1 MTENT
6 NSKVEA
12 SPDYFEAPKKGQGVR
27 RLNRVPILVIVALLI
42 LAVGGISYTYFS
54 RVNASAGKNA
64 EPPAPPKVTGNALP
78 PVKPEGDVFTE
89 LPPPTD
95 DPVIA
100 TDETPVTP
108 VIAPTQAENNIVIE
122 PPQPS
127 EAMTTRLRQ
136 ISQLEEGRLNEFDQ
150 ALKANTKVEKQESI
164 ASGQAQGSN
173 GRLDAQQLMQQYAA
187 ASGAGGG
194 TNGFMPQQAAASGMA
209 AANGQAQKR
218 AFLTESLDAET
229 YLGRERKA
237 ALVPNVEIK
246 AGTVIP
252 GVLIS
257 GINSDL
263 PGQIVGQ
270 VRQAVYDS
278 ATGQNLLIPSG
289 AKLIGT
295 YDSGI
300 TLGQSRALVVWQRI
314 IYPDG
319 SSLSLDNM
327 TGADKGGYA
336 GFSDKVN
343 NHYGKMFASAI
354 FLSAFSAGVQL
365 SQPQAQNGENYSAS
379 QTIAGALGQQLGQLG
394 MKMAE
399 RNMDIQP
406 TIIIRPGYQFNI
418 MVNKDIIL
426 PPWEGHPMA
435 R

>member
-1 MTENT
+1 MTDNT
-6 NSKVEA
+6 NPKVEA

-27 RLNRVPILVIVALLI
+27 RLNRIPILVIVGLLL
-42 LAVGGISYTYFS
+42 LAVAGVSYTYFS
-54 RVNASAGKNA
+54 RVNAASGKNS
-64 EPPAPPKVTGNALP
+64 EPPKPPQVTGNALP
-78 PVKPEGDVFTE
+78 PVKPEGDMFAEMPT
-89 LPPPTD
+89 PPPEETITE
-95 DPVIA
+95 DPTI
-100 TDETPVTP
+100 P
-108 VIAPTQAENNIVIE
+108 APAVENNIVIE
-122 PPQPS
+122 PPQQS
-127 EAMTTRLRQ
+127 EAMTARLRQ
-136 ISQLEEGRLNEFDQ
+136 ISQLEDGRLNEFDQ
-150 ALKANTKVEKQESI
+150 ALKASTKVEKQESI
-164 ASGQAQGSN
+164 ASGQAQGISSN

-187 ASGAGGG
+187 SNGAGGA
-194 TNGFMPQQAAASGMA
+194 NGFMPQQAAASGMA

-327 TGADKGGYA
+327 TGADKGGYG

-406 TIIIRPGYQFNI
+406 TIQIRPGYQFNI

-435 R
+435 QRR

>member
-1 MTENT
+1 MTDNT
-6 NSKVEA
+6 NPKVEA

-27 RLNRVPILVIVALLI
+27 RLNRTPILVIVGLLL
-42 LAVGGISYTYFS
+42 LAVAGVSYTYFS
-54 RVNASAGKNA
+54 RVNAASGKNS
-64 EPPAPPKVTGNALP
+64 EPPAPPQVTGNALP
-78 PVKPEGDVFTE
+78 PVKPEGDMFAEMPT
-89 LPPPTD
+89 PPPEETITE
-95 DPVIA
+95 DPTI
-100 TDETPVTP
+100 P
-108 VIAPTQAENNIVIE
+108 APAVENNIVIE
-122 PPQPS
+122 PPQQS
-127 EAMTTRLRQ
+127 EAMTARLRQ
-136 ISQLEEGRLNEFDQ
+136 ISQLEDGRLNEFDQ
-150 ALKANTKVEKQESI
+150 ALKASTKVEKQESI
-164 ASGQAQGSN
+164 ASGQAQGISSN

-187 ASGAGGG
+187 SNGAGGG
-194 TNGFMPQQAAASGMA
+194 ANGFMPQQAAASGMA

-327 TGADKGGYA
+327 TGADKGGYG

-406 TIIIRPGYQFNI
+406 TIQIRPGYQFNI

-435 R
+435 QRR